1 MVYFY
6 LQIWPSPHWQT
17 SGTHLSGGTDGE
29 ERAASHRETISWHIS
44 SSSPSLC
51 ASFCLISPHHFPSLT
66 KRIRI
71 TQLTL
76 LLIKSRIKSP
86 LWESSLRGR
95 RQTQGHFQWQG
106 LWGVCVCVFM
116 CVPVAVCVC
125 KIRPGKGEFQSF
137 TGYQHWLLCCG
148 AFKLA
153 GLFIAFH
160 NAPRTA
166 SVVCAE
172 EGSQIKIRCQT
183 ELMYL
188 QRRMASLQNLH

>member
-1 MVYFY
+1 MERREQHPTEKLF
-6 LQIWPSPHWQT
+6 HDT
-17 SGTHLSGGTDGE
+17 SLPLVRLSVP
-29 ERAASHRETISWHIS
+29 RFVLS
-44 SSSPSLC
+44 
-51 ASFCLISPHHFPSLT
+51 
-66 KRIRI
+66 
-71 TQLTL
+71 
-76 LLIKSRIKSP
+76 LLITSLP
-86 LWESSLRGR
+86 WLRGSELPNWHCYLLSRASNR
-95 RQTQGHFQWQG
+95 RCESRASVAEGRHKGNSNDKCCEGMCT
-106 LWGVCVCVFM
+106 CVYISACG
-116 CVPVAVCVC
+116 CVC